1 MLSGKYISKI
11 TIILISVVL
20 VLCVLAMTF
29 YDKLLPVVNNS
40 GYSMEYQEKLFD
52 TSNIID
58 IDIVMDAEKWDEML
72 QNARQ
77 EKYYECDVVINGQT
91 FKQVGIRPKGNTSLS
106 SIASDPDNDR
116 YSFKIEFDKF
126 VDGQTCFGLDK
137 LVLNNNFSD
146 ATNMKEA
153 IFYDMFQFLDADSPL
168 YNYAKISVNGE
179 YFAVYFALEAI
190 EDSFMLRN
198 YGVEKGYLYKP
209 DSMNH
214 NKEKGSAQN
223 GFVAQNND
231 RKQFDALGKQNR
243 SQSNKTPEEI
253 SESQEFADN
262 KVANQKNN
270 EMFEKSGFAGGGRG
284 GGGANLNYVDDNLES
299 YTTIWNGAKNDSSA
313 SDHKRIVEAL
323 KNINNRTKIDS
334 SIDVDNILK
343 YMAVHNFS
351 VNQDSLSGHM
361 AHNYYLYEAN
371 GQINII
377 PWDYNLAF
385 GGMRSSNASDVINNP
400 IDDSWQGTKLFDFV
414 LENDEYKAR
423 YHEYYSRLVNEYLY
437 GGKFDETYNRIRTQI
452 DSLVETDPN
461 AMISYEDYIKGVDV
475 FYDAIMLRAESI
487 KGQLDGTIPSTSEGQ
502 KADSAALIDSSG
514 INLSDLGSFMG
525 GNRKNNEMKMPE
537 RDNVNTIQN

>member
-1 MLSGKYISKI
+1 
-11 TIILISVVL
+11 
-20 VLCVLAMTF
+20 
-29 YDKLLPVVNNS
+29 
-40 GYSMEYQEKLFD
+40 
-52 TSNIID
+52 
-58 IDIVMDAEKWDEML
+58 
-72 QNARQ
+72 
-77 EKYYECDVVINGQT
+77 
-91 FKQVGIRPKGNTSLS
+91 
-106 SIASDPDNDR
+106 
-116 YSFKIEFDKF
+116 
-126 VDGQTCFGLDK
+126 
-137 LVLNNNFSD
+137 
-146 ATNMKEA
+146 
-153 IFYDMFQFLDADSPL
+153 
-168 YNYAKISVNGE
+168 
-179 YFAVYFALEAI
+179 
-190 EDSFMLRN
+190 
-198 YGVEKGYLYKP
+198 
-209 DSMNH
+209 
-214 NKEKGSAQN
+214 
-223 GFVAQNND
+223 
-231 RKQFDALGKQNR
+231 
-243 SQSNKTPEEI
+243 
-253 SESQEFADN
+253 
-262 KVANQKNN
+262 
-270 EMFEKSGFAGGGRG
+270 
-284 GGGANLNYVDDNLES
+284 
-299 YTTIWNGAKNDSSA
+299 
-313 SDHKRIVEAL
+313 
-323 KNINNRTKIDS
+323 
-334 SIDVDNILK
+334 
-343 YMAVHNFS
+343 MAVHNFS